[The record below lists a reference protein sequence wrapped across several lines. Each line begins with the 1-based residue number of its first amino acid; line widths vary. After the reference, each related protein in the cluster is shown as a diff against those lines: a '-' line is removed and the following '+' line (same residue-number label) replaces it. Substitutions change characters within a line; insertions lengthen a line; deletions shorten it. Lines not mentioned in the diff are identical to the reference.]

1 MVSITPSTEIPCT
14 AYRAKV
20 RSAARVTLSG
30 LITSAR
36 QHDRRLVRRKIRPER
51 QGLCS
56 RGEPIGL
63 VRSAAD
69 VEGSARPFL
78 DARLEQLD
86 YRFQPPAAWPR
97 PGGRA
102 TPNPVGLGCS
112 SGNGPAR
119 GRTVRRGLF
128 DAALLADPHGV
139 HDQAGYEPQDDEIEE
154 HLECD
159 DHPGG
164 LTLCCDVT
172 ESDRRE
178 DRG

>member
-1 MVSITPSTEIPCT
+1 MSRQLKTSSFTPSKSITNAPTANASGANIRRDWLSARTASSTIRSSPSRI
-14 AYRAKV
+14 ARISAAV
-20 RSAARVTLSG
+20 RSAKL
-30 LITSAR
+30 
-36 QHDRRLVRRKIRPER
+36 ER
-51 QGLCS
+51 MTHTDC
-56 RGEPIGL
+56 P
-63 VRSAAD
+63 D
-69 VEGSARPFL
+69 
-78 DARLEQLD
+78 
-86 YRFQPPAAWPR
+86 
-97 PGGRA
+97 
-102 TPNPVGLGCS
+102 VGLGCS